1 MAWQTIHEMNEI
13 KKANKEE
20 KVEFISTQ
28 KDRGFLTQ
36 ILYTEQENVSK
47 DGKIIDLDQDGIG
60 GWFFKRK

>member
-20 KVEFISTQ
+20 EVEFIPTQ

-36 ILYTEQENVSK
+36 LLYAEQENVSK
-47 DGKIIDLDQDGIG
+47 DGKIIDLDQDSSG